1 MLLRVLVLGGDGYL
15 GWPAALHFSA
25 RGHDVAVVDSY
36 VRRRY
41 DIELGTESL
50 VPIWPLPDRLAL
62 WHAET
67 GEHISLFAGDLTDA
81 VFVTSVLQRFEPD
94 TVVHLGEQRSAPYS
108 MIDQE
113 HAVHTQVNNVVGTL
127 NVL

>member
-50 VPIWPLPDRLAL
+50 VPIWPLPDRLTL

-67 GEHISLFAGDLTDA
+67 GKHISLFCRGSHRRRIRHIGVAAFRT
-81 VFVTSVLQRFEPD
+81 
-94 TVVHLGEQRSAPYS
+94 
-108 MIDQE
+108 
-113 HAVHTQVNNVVGTL
+113 
-127 NVL
+127 